1 MPKLFYI
8 RRNQYMGKMGRI
20 VLSYQGNNFK
30 QCLTDIIELY
40 LKFERD
46 Y

>member
-1 MPKLFYI
+1 MLQVFHI
-8 RRNQYMGKMGRI
+8 RLINTWQNGILI
-20 VLSYQGNNFK
+20 VLSYQGNTK